1 MMVPGTWT
9 DVLRSTTVTSAV
21 LIPACATASGEST
34 TSTSSAGSAAVGAAV
49 AGASVASEGGAAVT
63 GAAGVLLPNRR
74 TRVAP
79 TAPIAIK
86 PIASN
91 PLTRNR
97 PDPLRP
103 ACASGDWI
111 IL

>member
-1 MMVPGTWT
+1 MVPDTWT

-34 TSTSSAGSAAVGAAV
+34 TSSAGSAAVGAAV

-97 PDPLRP
+97 PGPLRL
-103 ACASGDWI
+103 ACASGD
-111 IL
+111 